1 MAVLSSGVLGGTFIL
16 GGAVARDRPAALSIN
31 TGVTGERDGVIS
43 NMGA

>member
-1 MAVLSSGVLGGTFIL
+1 MAARSSGVLGSICIL
-16 GGAVARDRPAALSIN
+16 GGAEARDRPAALSIN